1 MSIKEQIPSNTTS
14 RPSFASRPSLWKRG
28 VLQVAAAANAGSGIV
43 SFALAADIWK
53 LDDGLST
60 PLLYLI
66 GALCFVAAF
75 VTAWGSREVGEG
87 GWIVGV
93 VAIDAVVTIAFVATM
108 ILSWDQIT
116 LAGGYL
122 ALAGAS
128 VATLASLAT
137 VAAALGAKDVD
148 ASASPGHQPQRSP
161 SRDLRGQLLS
171 PQLN

>member
-1 MSIKEQIPSNTTS
+1 MSTKEQSPSNT
-14 RPSFASRPSLWKRG
+14 ASRPPLLNRS
-28 VLQVAAAANAGSGIV
+28 VIQVAAAANAASGIA

-60 PLLYLI
+60 PMLYLI
-66 GALCFVAAF
+66 GALCLVAAF
-75 VTAWGSREVGEG
+75 VTVWGSREVGEG

-93 VAIDAVVTIAFVATM
+93 VAIDAVVTIAFIATM

-122 ALAGAS
+122 AMAGAS
-128 VATLASLAT
+128 IATLASLAT
-137 VAAALGAKDVD
+137 VAAALGTKDVD
-148 ASASPGHQPQRSP
+148 ASASPGHQPQRFP
-161 SRDLRGQLLS
+161 ARDLRGQLLS

>member
-1 MSIKEQIPSNTTS
+1 MSTKEQSPS
-14 RPSFASRPSLWKRG
+14 RPPLLNRS
-28 VLQVAAAANAGSGIV
+28 VIQVAAAANAGLGLA
-43 SFALAADIWK
+43 SFALAADLWK

-66 GALCFVAAF
+66 GALCSVAAF

-93 VAIDAVVTIAFVATM
+93 VAIDAVVTIAFIATM

-116 LAGGYL
+116 LAGGYF
-122 ALAGAS
+122 AMAGVS
-128 VATLASLAT
+128 IATLASLAT
-137 VAAALGAKDVD
+137 VAAALATKDVD
-148 ASASPGHQPQRSP
+148 ASASPGHQPQRFP
-161 SRDLRGQLLS
+161 ARDLRGQLLS